1 MTILDTD
8 YLVALLRGNADAV
21 AQADRIKSPKTTII
35 NAFELYYGADR
46 STKSEKSHLEVD
58 SLLGSMDV
66 IGFEIPA
73 VLTSAKIQ
81 AELMNAGHPVNI
93 LDVLIAGIVMVNHEE
108 LMTRNVNH
116 FNRINGLNW
125 KKW

>member
-8 YLVALLRGNADAV
+8 YLVALLRGDAAAA
-21 AQADRIKSPKTTII
+21 AQADKIKSPKTTII

-46 STKSEKSHLEVD
+46 SRNPKKSHAEVN
-58 SLLGSMDV
+58 SLLRSMDV
-66 IGFEIPA
+66 LEFEMPA
-73 VLTSAKIQ
+73 VLASAKIQ
-81 AELMNAGHPVNI
+81 AELMNAGNPVNI
-93 LDVLIAGIVMVNHEE
+93 LDVLIAGIVMVNKEE
-108 LMTRNVNH
+108 LLTRNVNH

>member
-8 YLVALLRGNADAV
+8 YLVALLRGDADA
-21 AQADRIKSPKTTII
+21 AAYADKIKNPKTTII

-46 STKSEKSHLEVD
+46 STKPDKSHIEVN
-58 SLLGSMDV
+58 SLLGSMD
-66 IGFEIPA
+66 ILRFEMPA
-73 VLTSAKIQ
+73 VLTAAKIQ
-81 AELMNAGHPVNI
+81 AKLMNAGNPVNI
-93 LDVLIAGIVMVNHEE
+93 LDVLIAGIVMVNNDEF
-108 LMTRNVNH
+108 LTRNVNH

>member
-8 YLVALLRGNADAV
+8 YLVALLRGDAAAA
-21 AQADRIKSPKTTII
+21 AQADKIKSPKTTII

-46 STKSEKSHLEVD
+46 SWNPKKSHAEVN
-58 SLLGSMDV
+58 SLLKSMDV
-66 IGFEIPA
+66 LEFEMPA
-73 VLTSAKIQ
+73 VLASAKIQ
-81 AELMNAGHPVNI
+81 AELMNTGNPVNI
-93 LDVLIAGIVMVNHEE
+93 LDVLIAGIVMVNKEE
-108 LMTRNVNH
+108 LLTRNVNH

>member
-8 YLVALLRGNADAV
+8 YLVALLRGDAAAA
-21 AQADRIKSPKTTII
+21 AQADKIKSPKTTII

-46 STKSEKSHLEVD
+46 SQNPKKSHAEVN
-58 SLLGSMDV
+58 SLLRSMDV
-66 IGFEIPA
+66 LEFEMPA
-73 VLTSAKIQ
+73 VLASAKIQ
-81 AELMNAGHPVNI
+81 AELMNAGNPVNI
-93 LDVLIAGIVMVNHEE
+93 LDVLIAGIVMVNKEE
-108 LMTRNVNH
+108 LLTRNVNH

>member
-8 YLVALLRGNADAV
+8 YLVALLRGNADAA
-21 AQADRIKSPKTTII
+21 AQADRIKSPKTTVI

-46 STKSEKSHLEVD
+46 SQNPEKSHTEVN
-58 SLLGSMDV
+58 SLLRSMDV
-66 IGFEIPA
+66 LEFEMPA
-73 VLTSAKIQ
+73 VLASAKIQ
-81 AELMNAGHPVNI
+81 AELMNTGNPVNI
-93 LDVLIAGIVMVNHEE
+93 LDVLIAGIVMVNKEE
-108 LMTRNVNH
+108 LLTRNVNH

>member
-8 YLVALLRGNADAV
+8 YLVALLRGDTDAA
-21 AQADRIKSPKTTII
+21 AQADKIKNPKTTII

-46 STKSEKSHLEVD
+46 SNNPEKSRNVVN
-58 SLLGSMDV
+58 SLLGSID
-66 IGFEIPA
+66 ICKFELPA

-81 AELMNAGHPVNI
+81 AGLMSAGNPVNI
-93 LDVLIAGIVMVNHEE
+93 LDVLIAGIVMVNNEE
-108 LMTRNVNH
+108 LLTRNVNH